1 MPYSNVTGRYNQTD
15 STTFHEAFRG
25 NSFLCC
31 TSPPTINF
39 AAAVWDGGPMGT

>member
-1 MPYSNVTGRYNQTD
+1 MPYSNDSEHYNQTARM
-15 STTFHEAFRG
+15 TLHEAFHG

-31 TSPPTINF
+31 TSPPIINF